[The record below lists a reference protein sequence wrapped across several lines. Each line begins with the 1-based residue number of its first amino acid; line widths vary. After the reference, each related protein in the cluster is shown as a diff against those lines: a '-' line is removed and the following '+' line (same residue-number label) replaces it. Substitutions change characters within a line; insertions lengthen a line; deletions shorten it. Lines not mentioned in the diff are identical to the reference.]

1 MDSQELQ
8 QIRNQLA
15 KAEYESNLRIV
26 SLKKP
31 KLPLVLF
38 FGRENFSDNSK
49 YLYLD
54 ACRNNYGFQP
64 VWCSF
69 NTQLVKQLLDLNL
82 SAIDLTHNPAKNI
95 AFLIKAPL
103 CVYSISPN
111 ESIRISTY
119 TAALAGAQKVQLWHG
134 VGTKQLDLA
143 LTDKADMASPS
154 FVNQL
159 VESSS
164 IDYILS
170 PAKTWDKQW
179 REFFGVRKIIRAGM
193 PRNEVL
199 TREPFEH
206 ELVGSFK
213 KVFKSADTFKILWA
227 PTYTF
232 IGDAAPWMN
241 QSIYEKIKAP
251 FVKRKMKVEL
261 VIKPHPYDNRFAEEC
276 KNNPL
281 VIDSEP
287 DIYPHLSQVDLL
299 ITDKSSIFTD
309 FLHCDKPIV
318 FVKNDKLNETNSD
331 NIFMTQLPGVET
343 ELAFIESA
351 IERVLSAD
359 EFSQIRAELKAKAF
373 DTAAS
378 SACREINSYFGQL
391 VPELIAK

>member
-1 MDSQELQ
+1 
-8 QIRNQLA
+8 
-15 KAEYESNLRIV
+15 
-26 SLKKP
+26 
-31 KLPLVLF
+31 
-38 FGRENFSDNSK
+38 
-49 YLYLD
+49 
-54 ACRNNYGFQP
+54 
-64 VWCSF
+64 
-69 NTQLVKQLLDLNL
+69 
-82 SAIDLTHNPAKNI
+82 
-95 AFLIKAPL
+95 
-103 CVYSISPN
+103 
-111 ESIRISTY
+111 
-119 TAALAGAQKVQLWHG
+119 
-134 VGTKQLDLA
+134 
-143 LTDKADMASPS
+143 
-154 FVNQL
+154 
-159 VESSS
+159 
-164 IDYILS
+164 
-170 PAKTWDKQW
+170 
-179 REFFGVRKIIRAGM
+179 
-193 PRNEVL
+193 
-199 TREPFEH
+199 
-206 ELVGSFK
+206 
-213 KVFKSADTFKILWA
+213 
-227 PTYTF
+227 
-232 IGDAAPWMN
+232 
-241 QSIYEKIKAP
+241 
-251 FVKRKMKVEL
+251 MKVEL